1 MTMTFV
7 FKDYWPMIGKRPS
20 PIKPIKINDVL
31 LDTILENWTSGFKKK
46 LSDALVFHCAISD
59 IFYSEL
65 FYSELSASF
74 IFIAPIKNQQKEKKI
89 NYKAYFNMRI
99 IRTRKEEFIN
109 MDSIKLK
116 YELEKLI

>member
-1 MTMTFV
+1 M
-7 FKDYWPMIGKRPS
+7 
-20 PIKPIKINDVL
+20 
-31 LDTILENWTSGFKKK
+31 
-46 LSDALVFHCAISD
+46 FHCAISD

-99 IRTRKEEFIN
+99 IRTRKEEFIH

-116 YELEKLI
+116 YELEKLL